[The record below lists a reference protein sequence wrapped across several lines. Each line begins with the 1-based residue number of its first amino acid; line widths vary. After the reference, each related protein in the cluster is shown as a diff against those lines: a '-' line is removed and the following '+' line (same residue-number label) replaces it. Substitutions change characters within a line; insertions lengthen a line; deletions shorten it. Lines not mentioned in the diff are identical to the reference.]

1 MNARS
6 KMYLRANK
14 KRARELADNKL
25 LAKQLF
31 VKNGIGAADLLG
43 VLSTR
48 QQVAEFQW
56 DKLPSSF
63 VIKPNRGLGGEG
75 ILVIFNRLKNG
86 NWLTTNN
93 RQLTVEDFTAHAFN
107 ILDGNYSLLNTPDTA
122 LIEARL
128 SVDPLYKRFSYE
140 GIPDIRIIVY
150 NNVPVM
156 AMVRVPTKKSRGK
169 ANLAQGGLGIGVD
182 VSTGLTT
189 HVVTKSW
196 LYEKEIDRHPDTN
209 AMLRGIKL
217 PYWSDILKTALQ
229 AVQVS
234 GLKYAGVD
242 ISVDKKRGPVVLELN
257 ARPGLGIQVA
267 NMAPLRERLD
277 RIKNLKVSSPERGIA
292 IARDLFSGQFDAEIS
307 NITGRTI
314 IGLVEPVQL
323 EGKEKKMI
331 HTKAKIDTGAK
342 TSSID
347 EDLARELGFGE
358 AIDHFKQFQ
367 IPDEL
372 NLEAAD
378 QLLKELEPKVVI
390 PGSDIIR
397 LSTVSSSHGVSI
409 RPHIRVNV
417 KLAGHTM
424 TIEPN
429 IYNRSHLTY
438 PMLIGCKHLTR
449 YLIDPNK
456 ISPKV
461 KLTEKEQQDII

>member
-6 KMYLRANK
+6 KMYLRQNK

-31 VKNGIGAADLLG
+31 IKNSIGAADLLG

-48 QQVAEFQW
+48 QQVLDFDWQ
-56 DKLPSSF
+56 KLSSSF

-93 RQLTVEDFTAHAFN
+93 RQLTVEDFTAHALN

-209 AMLRGIKL
+209 AMLRGVKL
-217 PYWSDILKTALQ
+217 PYWSDILRTALQ

-267 NMAPLRERLD
+267 NLAPLRERLD
-277 RIKNLKVSSPERGIA
+277 RIKNLKVTSPERGIA
-292 IARDLFSGQFDAEIS
+292 IARDLFSGQFDAEVS

-314 IGLVEPVQL
+314 IGLIEPVHV
-323 EGKEKKMI
+323 EGKEKVVVQM
-331 HTKAKIDTGAK
+331 KAKVDTGAD

-347 EDLARELGFGE
+347 EGLARKLGFGK
-358 AIDHFKQFQ
+358 AIDLFKQQ
-367 IPDEL
+367 HIPDDL
-372 NLEAAD
+372 TPEAAD
-378 QLLKELEPKVVI
+378 VLAKELKTKLVV
-390 PGSDIIR
+390 PGSDITR
-397 LSTVSSSHGVSI
+397 LSMVSSSHGVSI
-409 RPHIRVNV
+409 RPHVRVNV

-429 IYNRSHLTY
+429 VYDRSQLTY
-438 PMLIGCKHLTR
+438 QMLLGRRHLTR
-449 YLIDPNK
+449 YLIDPTKVN
-456 ISPKV
+456 PKA
-461 KLTEKEQQDII
+461 KLIEEEKET